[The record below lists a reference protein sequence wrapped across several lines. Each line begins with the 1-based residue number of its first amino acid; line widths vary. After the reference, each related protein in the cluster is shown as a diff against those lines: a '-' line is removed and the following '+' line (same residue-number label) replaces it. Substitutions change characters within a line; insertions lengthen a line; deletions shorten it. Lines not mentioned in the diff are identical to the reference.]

1 MSSLQKHEKT
11 QNLLGRSEDVIF
23 QFENYLKSIQKI
35 SEVKKLMKKLKYLG
49 LNFDPFSGEISQE
62 CLDVLKSLQLD
73 HQTSDPYQTTNTILR
88 LIDLTE
94 EKLNQ
99 FNQ

>member
-1 MSSLQKHEKT
+1 MNSLQKHEEAQK
-11 QNLLGRSEDVIF
+11 LLSRSEDVIF
-23 QFENYLKSIQKI
+23 HFEIYLKSIQKI

-49 LNFDPFSGEISQE
+49 LNFDPFSVEISQE
-62 CLDVLKSLQLD
+62 CLDVLKSLRLD
-73 HQTSDPYQTTNTILR
+73 HQNSDPYGVTNIILR